1 MAKRGRP
8 KKYATEA
15 EKRAA
20 QLETYRRYNAKRT
33 SSKPLVSQAILRPEG
48 ITMKQTP
55 TRVMY
60 FQDGKQ
66 ISANKVNK
74 IYKDA
79 GLDIKS
85 IKAAQRQEIKESVKD
100 RHKWMKRKY
109 YASGKSEAEIIRE
122 GIKEAR
128 EIHANRLEGAK
139 LAIDRLV
146 GGSTFTEE
154 QQAKLKSIAQNFSFV
169 APSGDSVN
177 F

>member
-15 EKRAA
+15 ERRAA

-48 ITMKQTP
+48 ITMKQTA
-55 TRVMY
+55 TRVTY
-60 FQDGKQ
+60 FKDGKQ
-66 ISANKVNK
+66 ISANKVKK
-74 IYKDA
+74 IYQEA
-79 GLDIKS
+79 GLDINS

-100 RHKWMKRKY
+100 RHDWMKKKY
-109 YASGKSEAEIIRE
+109 RASGKSEFEILRE

-128 EIHANRLEGAK
+128 EIHANRLQGAR

-154 QQAKLKSIAQNFSFV
+154 QQAKLKELAKNFSFV
-169 APSGDSVN
+169 APSSDAVN